1 MKILVHAVQI
11 ASSILLIL
19 VVLSQSRGGGLG
31 EAFGDSG
38 GFYANKRGAEKIL
51 AVATI
56 VLAVF
61 FLTSSFAYIL
71 VR

>member
-1 MKILVHAVQI
+1 MKMLVSVLQI
-11 ASSILLIL
+11 VSSIFLIL

-38 GFYANKRGAEKIL
+38 GFYANKRGAEKVL
-51 AVATI
+51 AIATI
-56 VLAVF
+56 VFAIVF
-61 FLTSSFAYIL
+61 LVSSFADTL

>member
-1 MKILVHAVQI
+1 MKIIVHAVQI
-11 ASSILLIL
+11 VSAVLLIL

-38 GFYANKRGAEKIL
+38 GFYANKRGAEKVL
-51 AVATI
+51 AIATI
-56 VLAVF
+56 VLSVS
-61 FLTSSFAYIL
+61 FLVSSFAYTL